1 MYIVSSQNPCRTFGK
16 YMPAQCAQASHE
28 QALSTPQSGSTEKV
42 ARLTELTTEQKESIA
57 NMTKPSDLEYG
68 ERKRQYAS
76 LRRAIIKDA
85 NPALVAKF
93 QLANDAERFL
103 GFAGNIHVDFL
114 ELFPCASVNF
124 EQLSCETSYP

>member
-1 MYIVSSQNPCRTFGK
+1 MHVQS
-16 YMPAQCAQASHE
+16 AQATRG
-28 QALSTPQSGSTEKV
+28 QALGTPGSTASSEKV
-42 ARLTELTTEQKESIA
+42 ARLTDLSTEQKESIA

-85 NPALVAKF
+85 SPALVAKF

-103 GFAGNIHVDFL
+103 GFAGISLGFSGPEYFRMSLLILNI
-114 ELFPCASVNF
+114 
-124 EQLSCETSYP
+124 YI